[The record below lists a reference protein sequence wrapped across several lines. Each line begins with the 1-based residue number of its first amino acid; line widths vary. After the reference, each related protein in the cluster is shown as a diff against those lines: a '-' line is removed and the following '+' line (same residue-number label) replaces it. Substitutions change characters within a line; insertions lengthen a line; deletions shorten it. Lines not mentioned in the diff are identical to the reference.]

1 MPSPH
6 TTGGDPTPDPAGTG
20 AGQFTS
26 PVITFTVDLDPNTNK
41 PSLSASPD
49 GGNIDIA
56 KGHQNVLLT
65 FKLVDNLG
73 KGYTFKHH
81 ADNDPDGDHYC
92 GIDIVGDDRK
102 QFRDVH
108 IDKKDWRTV
117 TFKDNNT
124 NSTPFPYT
132 YIVTVENGV
141 DEELTLDPTITNRG
155 K

>member
-6 TTGGDPTPDPAGTG
+6 TTGDDPTPDPSGTG
-20 AGQFTS
+20 AGQS
-26 PVITFTVDLDPNTNK
+26 AAPVITFTVALDPNTNK
-41 PSLSASPD
+41 PCLSASPD

-56 KGHQNVLLT
+56 KGRQNVVLT
-65 FKLVDNLG
+65 FKLVDSLS

-81 ADNDPDGDHYC
+81 ADSDPDGDHYC
-92 GIDIVGDDRK
+92 GIDIVGDDRE

-117 TFKDNNT
+117 SFKDNNT
-124 NSTPFPYT
+124 NSTPFTYT
-132 YIVTVENGV
+132 YVVTVENGV